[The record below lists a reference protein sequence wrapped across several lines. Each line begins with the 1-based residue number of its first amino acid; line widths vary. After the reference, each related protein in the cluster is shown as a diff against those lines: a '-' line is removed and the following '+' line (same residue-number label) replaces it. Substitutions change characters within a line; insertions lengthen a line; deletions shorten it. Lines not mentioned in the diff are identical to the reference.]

1 MRRMIMKK
9 RQQINYEHIVEIG
22 LSLIKEETDYLYEC
36 SSDASKVQCAFRIS
50 GIVDFLKALDEATII
65 HEDEKVREE
74 MRHCVLGE
82 E

>member
-1 MRRMIMKK
+1 MKK

-36 SSDASKVQCAFRIS
+36 SSDASKAQCAYRIS
-50 GIVDFLKALDEATII
+50 GIVDFLKALDDATII
-65 HEDEKVREE
+65 LEAEKVREE
-74 MRHCVLGE
+74 MRRCTLSE